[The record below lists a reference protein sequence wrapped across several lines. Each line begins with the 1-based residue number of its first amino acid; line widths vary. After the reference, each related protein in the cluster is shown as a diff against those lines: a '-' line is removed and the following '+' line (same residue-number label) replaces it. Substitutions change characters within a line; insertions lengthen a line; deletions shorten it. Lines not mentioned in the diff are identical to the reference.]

1 MNRSIFKLQSIS
13 ESLTESDKQTLL
25 SLFHHRLLTT
35 PQLRRLFFSGGGNM
49 ESNGRLARSR
59 LAKLEQKGLVSSLAR
74 RIGGVR
80 AGSAGQ
86 VWRLTALGSRL
97 SGYLSGEQTSRG
109 RETYEPSEAFVRHTL
124 ACGEVFVQLSEAAR
138 AGLIELLEFEAEPSC
153 WRSFSG
159 GYGETSWLKPDGF
172 VRIGVGEFEERAF
185 VEVDLGTHGRA
196 AVRRK
201 LGVYSEFQF
210 SGQDDANARVLWLV
224 PDEPRCRWIGA
235 LVEELPVD
243 VAAAH
248 QVAGFDDLTGVLLRE
263 TTSTTRGGET

>member
-25 SLFHHRLLTT
+25 SLFHHRLLST
-35 PQLRRLFFSGGGNM
+35 PQLCRLLFSSGENRA
-49 ESNGRLARSR
+49 SNARLARSR
-59 LAKLEQKGLVSSLAR
+59 LAKLEQKGLVSRLAR

-80 AGSAGQ
+80 AGSSGQ

-97 SGYLSGEQTSRG
+97 SGYLSGEQMSRG

-124 ACGEVFVQLSEAAR
+124 ACSEVFVQLSEAVR

-172 VRIGVGEFEERAF
+172 VRVGVDEFEERAF
-185 VEVDLGTHGRA
+185 IEIDLATHGRA

-201 LGVYSEFQF
+201 LAVYGTFQF
-210 SGQDDANARVLWLV
+210 SGQDDASARVLWLV
-224 PDEPRCRWIGA
+224 PDEPRCRWLEA
-235 LVEELPVD
+235 LVGELPAD
-243 VAAAH
+243 VAIAH
-248 QVAGFDDLTGVLLRE
+248 QVALFDDLIQALLRE
-263 TTSTTRGGET
+263 TTSATRGGET